1 MAKAARSLSPKQI
14 RERMQQHRTAVAV
27 LARQSAR
34 RVIKAQIK
42 AAGLKVSQFTAR
54 DISIRADAW
63 FDAHRAELIAEA
75 EHTIATSPLF
85 AYFRINVQTQTQSNS
100 MGSAVQNS
108 CSEVGADQ

>member
-54 DISIRADAW
+54 DISIRADVW
-63 FDAHRAELIAEA
+63 FDAHRVELIAEA
-75 EHTIATSPLF
+75 VWAQTFPYSTST
-85 AYFRINVQTQTQSNS
+85 ARSIGEKGNGRS
-100 MGSAVQNS
+100 
-108 CSEVGADQ
+108 VG